1 MNKNYQLVKRKQ
13 IMNHKIN
20 KYKWK
25 VRGRVLHHSKE
36 YYGYSQKR
44 KKKKKRENIMVTD
57 LLIML
62 ENGAMNTIFIL
73 ASLKGYW

>member
-1 MNKNYQLVKRKQ
+1 M
-13 IMNHKIN
+13 
-20 KYKWK
+20 
-25 VRGRVLHHSKE
+25 RGRVLHHSKE